1 MLDLKKLPVGDDPQ
15 KMLKVILGLAA
26 VFLVLW
32 VFVLAQSNKY
42 DTIPSAKSGL
52 VNTDSLN
59 LTVVPQV
66 KKTSTAH
73 NSSLFL
79 RSLPVLIILTIIIA
93 GLWFWQK
100 KGTTRDTDIFTIIGR
115 QQIGVGQQIIVMF
128 INEEYWVLAVSG
140 KEITLLQKYDKDD
153 WKGPQANKPNHS
165 NRFLNIFSETQKKYA
180 S

>member
-32 VFVLAQSNKY
+32 VFVLAQSNHY
-42 DTIPSAKSGL
+42 DTVPAGKSGL
-52 VNTDSLN
+52 VNTDSLH

-66 KKTSTAH
+66 KKASTDQ

-79 RSLPVLIILTIIIA
+79 RSLPVLIILTCIIA

-100 KGTTRDTDIFTIIGR
+100 KSTTRDTDIFTIVGR
-115 QQIGVGQQIIVMF
+115 QQIGVGQQIIVIL

-140 KEITLLQKYDKDD
+140 KEITLLQKYDKDG
-153 WKGPQANKPNHS
+153 WKGPQANKPNQ
-165 NRFLNIFSETQKKYA
+165 NKRFLNIFSDTQKKYA